1 MKSKNQVIMVT
12 QRKAKN
18 NVMMLEKRKI
28 LKVIQMKVKNLQ
40 RLLIA
45 MIQNVM
51 VFNGSTQVKKNI

>member
-1 MKSKNQVIMVT
+1 MKINNQVIMVA

-18 NVMMLEKRKI
+18 HVMMLAKRKI

-51 VFNGSTQVKKNI
+51 MLNVSTEVKKKI